1 MSVTADPAGAGA
13 GDGDR
18 SRGGWSF
25 WNMQRNRGLS
35 AASTSTNWVLSATT
49 KNEGYSIWT
58 SAGGEWRPR
67 PTDAH
72 APAYYHDLAELYLE
86 AARRLPIADI
96 PYLAD
101 CISISGLAVGLADP
115 VTNIVLTTINAFAK
129 RPSYVRPLKPD
140 DALEKISKKTTF
152 VVGARD
158 SRTGLIKFLLCY
170 FRNLTQDQAEKCLD
184 VAGHHLPLA
193 VRLVEVGRW
202 GSESEVV
209 PLLQPDAART
219 RTALRQAAKCS
230 NTDGLVRL
238 MTWRYPRRLL
248 DPVLD
253 DLRGGKQLTAD
264 CIYKICDLLRCSWP
278 PEPTPAPTPGVY
290 RDNSGNVTT
299 ITKIRKDVFATTT
312 VSKDLVATTT
322 ITSTCPSNGDCARDD
337 GVHLSTELGTE
348 ISSGVNSTTAES
360 APRENPDFLPLLKM
374 SLLDTVHG
382 FYIDA
387 LGILPSQALRDR
399 HLLRAVLTAG
409 HCYGPWDP
417 VSNIILNS
425 IWYDAVFPLSDDV
438 ANQIGAADILD
449 ARSMTRVESCS
460 LDGLVAFVRY
470 TYSISEQEAV
480 VLLCQHRFNL
490 SYMLQGPKKIF
501 FNLASAVLVAKHPQP
516 AAFGDFLNSLTPA
529 KLVRL
534 RSLVSDRGLGY
545 VLSGDTLVRLKKMLT
560 NGITCVAA
568 AAVQSMAPDLP
579 QSALETLSARRET
592 FKSQQDY
599 VRTKLESL
607 LLDYGRNKGHLYRLG
622 IVCGVTTARYHLYS
636 TCYHVNFLASTDVP
650 NDSTR
655 PWALF
660 FAEFWSIV
668 DLRVE
673 ESTNVPFC
681 CHVRDSFNAYSIR
694 CIICDRTSCKIAH
707 PSCDENVYFT
717 GGSAQYGF
725 PVHYKWEADLGGML
739 ESDFIYFD
747 RESDDQLAKILSEAS
762 CSSSSPKKTR
772 QEFTWSQRNTRARTD
787 AGFGVAPVPF

>member
-1 MSVTADPAGAGA
+1 MFVTADPAGAGA
-13 GDGDR
+13 GDR
-18 SRGGWSF
+18 FRGGWSF
-25 WNMQRNRGLS
+25 WNMQRNQSLL
-35 AASTSTNWVLSATT
+35 AASTSTNWGLSTSTT

-72 APAYYHDLAELYLE
+72 APAYYHDLAEFYLE

-158 SRTGLIKFLLCY
+158 SRTGLIDFLLCY
-170 FRNLTQDQAEKCLD
+170 FRNLTEDQAEKCLD
-184 VAGHHLPLA
+184 MAGHHLPLA
-193 VRLVEVGRW
+193 VHLIEVGRW
-202 GSESEVV
+202 GSEVV

-219 RTALRQAAKCS
+219 KTALQQAANCS
-230 NTDGLVRL
+230 NIDGLVRL
-238 MTWRYPRRLL
+238 MTWRYPRHLL

-253 DLRGGKQLTAD
+253 DLRGGEQLTAD

-278 PEPTPAPTPGVY
+278 PQPIPAPIPGIY

-299 ITKIRKDVFATTT
+299 ITKIRKDVFVTTT
-312 VSKDLVATTT
+312 VSKDHVPTAT
-322 ITSTCPSNGDCARDD
+322 ITSTCPSNDDCTQDD
-337 GVHLSTELGTE
+337 GVHISTELATD
-348 ISSGVNSTTAES
+348 ISSSVNSRVCFW
-360 APRENPDFLPLLKM
+360 RENPDFLPLLKM
-374 SLLDTVHG
+374 SFLDTVHG

-387 LGILPSQALRDR
+387 LGMLPSHALRDS

-409 HCYGPWDP
+409 HCYGPLDP

-438 ANQIGAADILD
+438 SNQIGAADILD
-449 ARSMTRVESCS
+449 ARSMTRVESRS
-460 LDGLVAFVRY
+460 LDGFVAFVCY

-490 SYMLQGPKKIF
+490 SYMLQGSEKIF
-501 FNLASAVLVAKHPQP
+501 LNLASAALVAKHPQP

-534 RSLVSDRGLGY
+534 RSLISDRGLRH
-545 VLSGDTLVRLKKMLT
+545 VLSDDTLVQLKKMAT
-560 NGITCVAA
+560 NATACVAAA
-568 AAVQSMAPDLP
+568 AAVQSMTPDLG
-579 QSALETLSARRET
+579 QSALKTLSARRET
-592 FKSQQDY
+592 FKSEQDY
-599 VRTKLESL
+599 VRTKLQKL
-607 LLDYGRNKGHLYRLG
+607 LLDYGHDKGHFYRLG
-622 IVCGVTTARYHLYS
+622 IVCGVTTARYGFYP

-655 PWALF
+655 SWALF

-668 DLRVE
+668 DSKVE
-673 ESTNVPFC
+673 QSTNVPFC
-681 CHVRDSFNAYSIR
+681 CPVKDSINAYS
-694 CIICDRTSCKIAH
+694 SK
-707 PSCDENVYFT
+707 PS
-717 GGSAQYGF
+717 SASAIKLLLLYTTLT
-725 PVHYKWEADLGGML
+725 K
-739 ESDFIYFD
+739 
-747 RESDDQLAKILSEAS
+747 RE
-762 CSSSSPKKTR
+762 C
-772 QEFTWSQRNTRARTD
+772 TRAYLRTLT
-787 AGFGVAPVPF
+787 FEHKRSWFYLFYIL

>member
-1 MSVTADPAGAGA
+1 
-13 GDGDR
+13 

-238 MTWRYPRRLL
+238 MTWR
-248 DPVLD
+248 
-253 DLRGGKQLTAD
+253 
-264 CIYKICDLLRCSWP
+264 
-278 PEPTPAPTPGVY
+278 
-290 RDNSGNVTT
+290 
-299 ITKIRKDVFATTT
+299 
-312 VSKDLVATTT
+312 
-322 ITSTCPSNGDCARDD
+322 
-337 GVHLSTELGTE
+337 
-348 ISSGVNSTTAES
+348 
-360 APRENPDFLPLLKM
+360 
-374 SLLDTVHG
+374 
-382 FYIDA
+382 
-387 LGILPSQALRDR
+387 
-399 HLLRAVLTAG
+399 
-409 HCYGPWDP
+409 
-417 VSNIILNS
+417 
-425 IWYDAVFPLSDDV
+425 
-438 ANQIGAADILD
+438 
-449 ARSMTRVESCS
+449 
-460 LDGLVAFVRY
+460 
-470 TYSISEQEAV
+470 
-480 VLLCQHRFNL
+480 
-490 SYMLQGPKKIF
+490 
-501 FNLASAVLVAKHPQP
+501 
-516 AAFGDFLNSLTPA
+516 
-529 KLVRL
+529 
-534 RSLVSDRGLGY
+534 GLGY

-681 CHVRDSFNAYSIR
+681 CHFAASFVIVLHVRLHIHLVMR
-694 CIICDRTSCKIAH
+694 MCISRA
-707 PSCDENVYFT
+707 V
-717 GGSAQYGF
+717 A
-725 PVHYKWEADLGGML
+725 
-739 ESDFIYFD
+739 
-747 RESDDQLAKILSEAS
+747 LSMAFRYTIS
-762 CSSSSPKKTR
+762 GKLI
-772 QEFTWSQRNTRARTD
+772 
-787 AGFGVAPVPF
+787 